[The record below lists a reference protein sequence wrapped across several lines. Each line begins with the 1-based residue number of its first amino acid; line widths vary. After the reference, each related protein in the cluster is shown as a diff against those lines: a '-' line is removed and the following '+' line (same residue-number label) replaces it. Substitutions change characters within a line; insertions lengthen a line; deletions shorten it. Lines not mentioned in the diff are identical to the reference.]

1 MEEWYYAL
9 NGGQQGP
16 VTREQLEQLLT
27 GGTCPW
33 DTLVWRDGMADWV
46 AANTVAEFSA
56 GGMAATPYAAPQ
68 PVLGYGVADSVYANP
83 NAASQ
88 YAGFWIRFAG
98 AFIDGLVLMVPRVVI
113 SVALPAL
120 VSSGMA
126 GSSQNAQLVV
136 IAVNTAI
143 GQIIGWLYFAL
154 MLSSSKQATLGM
166 MAVGLR
172 ITDLQG
178 RRISFARATG
188 RHFASLVSQITLFI
202 GYLFILWTEKKQT
215 LHDLM
220 AGTLVLTK

>member
-1 MEEWYYAL
+1 
-9 NGGQQGP
+9 
-16 VTREQLEQLLT
+16 
-27 GGTCPW
+27 
-33 DTLVWRDGMADWV
+33 
-46 AANTVAEFSA
+46 
-56 GGMAATPYAAPQ
+56 
-68 PVLGYGVADSVYANP
+68 
-83 NAASQ
+83 
-88 YAGFWIRFAG
+88 
-98 AFIDGLVLMVPRVVI
+98 
-113 SVALPAL
+113 L